1 VLELEREYG
10 TAALLRGVR
19 TSGRQTGGRNEP
31 AGLGRLTGR
40 DGCSRAKIAK
50 IAKRAKA
57 VPKRLRGVAPF
68 FGAGLFVSDEVSPAA
83 CYLAGTEGGPT
94 SLRSIAAGQR
104 PRSFAARASCNHS
117 SASLSHASLSSGLI
131 AFSASLRHS
140 SAKLRNLSA
149 SVSRIAPE

>member
-1 VLELEREYG
+1 MRSTL
-10 TAALLRGVR
+10 TMSLLCLMSYES
-19 TSGRQTGGRNEP
+19 SG
-31 AGLGRLTGR
+31 L
-40 DGCSRAKIAK
+40 
-50 IAKRAKA
+50 
-57 VPKRLRGVAPF
+57 
-68 FGAGLFVSDEVSPAA
+68 
-83 CYLAGTEGGPT
+83 T

-140 SAKLRNLSA
+140 SAKLRNLSP

>member
-1 VLELEREYG
+1 MAGEGEVSG
-10 TAALLRGVR
+10 ALMRQLDWLRPRKLFEKRRKPFKRQAGASPEP
-19 TSGRQTGGRNEP
+19 SGWV
-31 AGLGRLTGR
+31 AG
-40 DGCSRAKIAK
+40 
-50 IAKRAKA
+50 
-57 VPKRLRGVAPF
+57 PMRLRGVWLAPL

-83 CYLAGTEGGPT
+83 GYLAGTEGGGLP

-131 AFSASLRHS
+131 AFSASLRHF
-140 SAKLRNLSA
+140 SAELRNLSA